1 MSSYALLARVKFGCN
16 QQHACGNEYINP
28 PPESNYSSVPHPISM
43 PSLSRTSSTAS
54 VSSDDAAG
62 SNTVAR
68 RTRKRF
74 TNNQLTMLEN
84 LFHQNSHPSREDRDA
99 VAKLGGM
106 ETKSVT
112 IWFQNKRQTE
122 RKVALSNATNNNT
135 GRSPSSSSPL
145 AAVAMTPSNRASRP
159 SLDRVASRSELPM
172 PPPRTP
178 TRKRDPNATIWDN
191 MPSSPIAPPF
201 SPPLREYVEFRRSK
215 RTLEWAC
222 AAARLSDRHGMG
234 SRPRRGSKEKERTRE
249 RERERQRGKLDWT
262 DEETD
267 EAITPPCT
275 LAGGDVRWTMVPGG
289 GLKAEALHPAADD
302 DDMMKAALTLCGLGR
317 RP

>member
-1 MSSYALLARVKFGCN
+1 MAVPLSS
-16 QQHACGNEYINP
+16 
-28 PPESNYSSVPHPISM
+28 
-43 PSLSRTSSTAS
+43 TSSTAS
-54 VSSDDAAG
+54 VDSSDDATPSADHP
-62 SNTVAR
+62 SIR

-74 TNNQLTMLEN
+74 TNDQLTMLET
-84 LFHQNSHPSREDRDA
+84 LFHQNSHPSRDDRDA
-99 VAKLGGM
+99 LAKLGGM

-122 RKVALSNATNNNT
+122 RKVALNNATNSGHT
-135 GRSPSSSSPL
+135 HAHPTTPPMATTSSR
-145 AAVAMTPSNRASRP
+145 TCRP

-178 TRKRDPNATIWDN
+178 TRQRDPNATLWDN
-191 MPSSPIAPPF
+191 MPSSPIAPPR
-201 SPPLREYVEFRRSK
+201 SPPLHEYVGSK

-222 AAARLSDRHGMG
+222 AAARLSDRHGSA
-234 SRPRRGSKEKERTRE
+234 SRPRRRSREKERARTQE
-249 RERERQRGKLDWT
+249 RERDKDRMRHRERPDWT

-267 EAITPPCT
+267 EAITPPGT
-275 LAGGDVRWTMVPGG
+275 LAGGDIRWTMEPGG
-289 GLKAEALHPAADD
+289 KMTTTAKPPRGAED